1 MVIHSLNHGTRTFF
15 AALILMVALLF
26 TLPFAAQAQ
35 QEKPQT
41 VPEKS
46 TQQRTVSPEQ
56 VEKHI
61 ARLHDQLQV
70 TAPQDAAWKDFAQ
83 VMRDNSKQMNALI
96 DKWAQ
101 GEGKRTAV
109 ENMKAQKEM
118 ADEYAQS
125 LSRLIPV
132 LETLYASMS
141 PEQKKGADMVFEHK
155 KVRGPHKGK
164 NS

>member
-1 MVIHSLNHGTRTFF
+1 MATRLINHCTRSFF
-15 AALILMVALLF
+15 AASILMGALLF
-26 TLPFAAQAQ
+26 SVPFTAQAQ
-35 QEKPQT
+35 QDKPQAE
-41 VPEKS
+41 PEKTS
-46 TQQRTVSPEQ
+46 QPRTLSPEQ
-56 VEKHI
+56 IEKHI

-70 TAPQDAAWKDFAQ
+70 TAPQDAVWKEFAQ
-83 VMRDNSKQMNALI
+83 VMRDNSKKMNALI

-101 GEGKRTAV
+101 GKGKRTAI

-125 LSRLIPV
+125 LSRLIPA

-155 KVRGPHKGK
+155 KGRGPHKGK

>member
-1 MVIHSLNHGTRTFF
+1 MAMCSINHGTRAFF
-15 AALILMVALLF
+15 AASVLLGALLL
-26 TLPFAAQAQ
+26 TLPFAALAQ
-35 QEKPQT
+35 QDTPQAA
-41 VPEKS
+41 PEK
-46 TQQRTVSPEQ
+46 TKQQRAVSPEQ

-70 TAPQDAAWKDFAQ
+70 TAPQEAVWKDFAQ
-83 VMRDNSKQMNALI
+83 VMRDNSKRMNALI

-101 GEGKRTAV
+101 GKGKRTAV
-109 ENMKAQKEM
+109 ENLKAQNEM
-118 ADEYAQS
+118 AGEYAQS

-141 PEQKKGADMVFEHK
+141 PEQKKGADMVFEHEK
-155 KVRGPHKGK
+155 GRVRHKGK